1 MIWLGKWA
9 AEEIERW
16 RTAAT
21 ENAVRFASEIGENIR
36 LKEENARLRSDL
48 DWFKLRLN
56 QVEMER
62 AMLMQDR
69 IGVKISVPQFVPAT
83 ENPDE
88 ALNKVVDLTTVGG
101 DADDVDTDA
110 DPNQNFGIDY
120 RNLPGYKGTRRGLN
134 G

>member
-69 IGVKISVPQFVPAT
+69 IGVKISVPQFIPAM

-101 DADDVDTDA
+101 DAHETDTDA
-110 DPNQNFGIDY
+110 DPSQNFGIDY
-120 RNLPGYKGTRRGLN
+120 TNLPGYRGKH
-134 G
+134 